1 MFLTGFDSKMLNTLY
16 VDKNLKYHGLIQAF
30 SRTNRIV
37 NEKKSQGNIVCF
49 RNLKDATDD
58 AIALFSNKEAR
69 DIILMKPYEDY
80 IEQFN
85 KAFVAL
91 MTIVPSVNSVD
102 SLIDE
107 NEQMEFIKTFRE
119 IMRLK
124 NVLTGFSE
132 FNYNDLSMTEQQFE
146 DYKSKYL
153 DLYERVKHDKEAN
166 KVSILDEVDFEL
178 ELIRVDE
185 INVAYILRLLA
196 KYRESSEEQKE
207 TMKRNIMSVVSGQEH
222 LRSKRELIE
231 EFIDKN
237 LMGITDTD
245 TIDEEFDKF
254 LEEQKTGELEQ
265 LCEEESL
272 DKKVVKGVVETY
284 LYDQRKPL
292 NDDISNTLTNTY
304 PLLERRKVVARVLE
318 KIMGHIEKFYDY

>member
-1 MFLTGFDSKMLNTLY
+1 
-16 VDKNLKYHGLIQAF
+16 
-30 SRTNRIV
+30 
-37 NEKKSQGNIVCF
+37 
-49 RNLKDATDD
+49 
-58 AIALFSNKEAR
+58 
-69 DIILMKPYEDY
+69 
-80 IEQFN
+80 
-85 KAFVAL
+85 

-107 NEQMEFIKTFRE
+107 NEQLEFIKTFRE
-119 IMRLK
+119 IMRLR

-132 FNYNDLSMTEQQFE
+132 FSYNDLSMSEQQFE

-153 DLYERVKHDKEAN
+153 DLYERIKHEKEAN
-166 KVSILDEVDFEL
+166 KASILDEVDFEL

-196 KYRESSEEQKE
+196 QYRDSSTVKQE
-207 TMKRNIMSVVSGQEH
+207 TMKRNIMSIVSGQEH

-237 LMGITDTD
+237 LMEVTDTD
-245 TIDEEFDKF
+245 DIDDEFDKF
-254 LEEQKTGELEQ
+254 LEMQKTGELER

-272 DKKVVKGVVETY
+272 DKVEVISVVETY

-292 NDDISNTLTNTY
+292 NDDISKTLTKNY
-304 PLLERRKVVARVLE
+304 KFLERRKVVARVLE
-318 KIMGHIEKFYDY
+318 KIMGHIEKFYEY